1 MSKHEQVEDKRSR
14 RVIGGIFGSVA
25 LAGIFAIGGFLLGNA
40 TADSAMGADTTDV
53 VAQPA
58 GSCVT
63 TPETAMY
70 LATFLQKTGG
80 VVVDPAA
87 ETSVGAEELTLA
99 SDSGSGTD
107 TGTSFDTVVTGNGDG
122 GTGTPGVTPD
132 PTPVPDPTV
141 TPDPTP
147 PVDPTPEAEDDCDH
161 DHDGNHEH
169 DGDHEHDSHHEDSE
183 QHSGDC

>member
-1 MSKHEQVEDKRSR
+1 MSTHEQVENKRSR

-53 VAQPA
+53 VAQST
-58 GSCVT
+58 GTCVT

-70 LATFLQKTGG
+70 LATFLQNTGG
-80 VVVDPAA
+80 VVVDLATP
-87 ETSVGAEELTLA
+87 ETSVSEEVITQE
-99 SDSGSGTD
+99 SPSGSGTD
-107 TGTSFDTVVTGNGDG
+107 TGITFDTVVTTNGDG
-122 GTGTPGVTPD
+122 GTGAPSTTPSTTPD

-147 PVDPTPEAEDDCDH
+147 TVDPTTEAGDDCDH
-161 DHDGNHEH
+161 EH
-169 DGDHEHDSHHEDSE
+169 DGHHESDGHSEDSA
-183 QHSGDC
+183 QHSEDC

>member
-25 LAGIFAIGGFLLGNA
+25 LAGICALGGFLLGNA

-53 VAQPA
+53 VAQST
-58 GSCVT
+58 GTCVT

-70 LATFLQKTGG
+70 LATFLQNTGG

-87 ETSVGAEELTLA
+87 DTSVGAEELTLA
-99 SDSGSGTD
+99 SDSGLGTD

-122 GTGTPGVTPD
+122 GTVTPGVTPD

-147 PVDPTPEAEDDCDH
+147 TVDPTPEADDDCD
-161 DHDGNHEH
+161 HEH
-169 DGDHEHDSHHEDSE
+169 DGDHEDDGHHEDSE